1 MRIPPY
7 WICERRVVRGKYVR
21 KYYISDVSLE
31 DARLSRTPAA
41 QLVESAD
48 SYHTPIYE
56 PVLAVSDDCNVVTR
70 NHYGCRVLNTTSVC
84 FADVDTVPNTVGNR
98 IRAIFGKGLTPE
110 ERLLATIRSL
120 TGQDSTLGVRVY
132 RTVHGWRLV
141 LAGQGISLQSPR
153 MQQLFRLLNVDA
165 CYARLCRLQRCWRA
179 RISPKPFF
187 RGLKRF
193 PFPLHSDW
201 ESDSAAVAWVQNYET
216 ATAGLAVC
224 RLIAEI
230 GAPINDPIVNWH
242 DEATSAMNHNL
253 KLG

>member
-7 WICERRVVRGKYVR
+7 WICERRLVHGKYVR
-21 KYYISDVSLE
+21 KYYISDISLE

-41 QLVESAD
+41 RHEESEE
-48 SYHTPIYE
+48 SYQAPIYE
-56 PVLAVSDDCNVVTR
+56 PVLAVSDAGNVVTR
-70 NHYGCRVLNTTSVC
+70 NHYGSRVLNTTTVC
-84 FADVDTVPNTVGNR
+84 FADVDAVPNTAANL
-98 IRAIFGKGLTPE
+98 IRTLFGRGLSPE

-120 TGQDSTLGVRVY
+120 TSQDSTLGVRVY

-153 MQQLFRLLNVDA
+153 MQQLFQLLNVDA
-165 CYARLCRLQRCWRA
+165 RYARLCRLQSCWRA
-179 RISPKPFF
+179 RISPKPFY

-193 PFPLHSDW
+193 PLPLHSDW
-201 ESDSAAVAWVQNYET
+201 ESDPAAASWIQNYET
-216 ATAGLAVC
+216 ATSGLAVC

-230 GAPINDPIVNWH
+230 GIPINDPIVNWH
-242 DEATSAMNHNL
+242 DEVTSALIPNL

>member
-7 WICERRVVRGKYVR
+7 WICERRLVHGKYVR
-21 KYYISDVSLE
+21 KYYISDISLE

-41 QLVESAD
+41 RHVESKE

-56 PVLAVSDDCNVVTR
+56 PVLAVSDAGNVVTR
-70 NHYGCRVLNTTSVC
+70 NHYGCRVLNTTTVC
-84 FADVDTVPNTVGNR
+84 FADVDAVPNTASNL
-98 IRAIFGKGLTPE
+98 IRTLFGRGLSPE
-110 ERLLATIRSL
+110 ERLLATIHRL
-120 TGQDSTLGVRVY
+120 TAQDSTLGVRVY

-153 MQQLFRLLNVDA
+153 MQQLFQFLNVDA
-165 CYARLCRLQRCWRA
+165 RYARLCRLQRCWRA
-179 RISPKPFF
+179 RISPKPFY

-193 PFPLHSDW
+193 PLPLHSDW
-201 ESDSAAVAWVQNYET
+201 ESDPAAASWIQHYET
-216 ATAGLAVC
+216 ATSGLAVC

-230 GAPINDPIVNWH
+230 GIPINDPIVNWH
-242 DEATSAMNHNL
+242 DETTSALISNL